1 MDRHNDVFHWK
12 DIDLGCPVLDR
23 VVRIHR
29 TFAKMSSS
37 RNSCQRQLYLPNI
50 VCYGRNL
57 EDLHRLGQQS
67 LEEKRV
73 EDKYL
78 VGKGSIL
85 DFQVRVNVPGNEK
98 YQTLS
103 LATWFSLKANSEN
116 HWNMR
121 AYFNPNSI
129 RVSFRNWPSFSLWAS
144 SARTAIDLDLPLG
157 LNGNMNN
164 LGRHGTM

>member
-1 MDRHNDVFHWK
+1 
-12 DIDLGCPVLDR
+12 
-23 VVRIHR
+23 
-29 TFAKMSSS
+29 MSGS
-37 RNSCQRQLYLPNI
+37 RNSCQRQSYLPNI
-50 VCYGRNL
+50 DCYGRSL

-103 LATWFSLKANSEN
+103 LATWFSFKANSEN
-116 HWNMR
+116 H
-121 AYFNPNSI
+121 
-129 RVSFRNWPSFSLWAS
+129 
-144 SARTAIDLDLPLG
+144 
-157 LNGNMNN
+157 
-164 LGRHGTM
+164 